1 MRKIL
6 ITGAGGLVGSTAVH
20 YFSERGFSVIG
31 IENNMRKYFF
41 GDGGD
46 VAGTMR
52 RLEATCKDFSSYELD
67 IRNQKEIESFF
78 KENYFELIIHT
89 AAQPSHDWAAREPLT
104 DFSVNAQGTLVLLEA
119 TRRFSP
125 ESTFV
130 FMSTNKVYG
139 DRPNAFP
146 LREEATRFDLDSS
159 DTCYEGID
167 ETLTIDQSLHSLFGV
182 SKVAADLLVQ
192 EYGRYFG
199 MKTVCFRGGCLTG
212 SSHAGVE
219 LHGFLSYLVKCIVH
233 ERPYTVYGYKGKQ
246 VRDNLHAFD
255 VCSAI
260 HSFMKNP
267 KSAAVYNLGGTRA
280 SHVSI
285 LEAIAKIEA
294 LTGKKGKITY
304 IDEVRLGDHK
314 WYITDMSKFKNDY
327 PEWRV
332 TRNIDTILE
341 EMCRY
346 EMERAND

>member
-1 MRKIL
+1 M
-6 ITGAGGLVGSTAVH
+6 
-20 YFSERGFSVIG
+20 
-31 IENNMRKYFF
+31 
-41 GDGGD
+41 
-46 VAGTMR
+46 
-52 RLEATCKDFSSYELD
+52 
-67 IRNQKEIESFF
+67 
-78 KENYFELIIHT
+78 
-89 AAQPSHDWAAREPLT
+89 
-104 DFSVNAQGTLVLLEA
+104 
-119 TRRFSP
+119 
-125 ESTFV
+125 
-130 FMSTNKVYG
+130 
-139 DRPNAFP
+139 
-146 LREEATRFDLDSS
+146 
-159 DTCYEGID
+159 
-167 ETLTIDQSLHSLFGV
+167 
-182 SKVAADLLVQ
+182 
-192 EYGRYFG
+192 
-199 MKTVCFRGGCLTG
+199 
-212 SSHAGVE
+212 
-219 LHGFLSYLVKCIVH
+219 
-233 ERPYTVYGYKGKQ
+233 YGYKGKQ